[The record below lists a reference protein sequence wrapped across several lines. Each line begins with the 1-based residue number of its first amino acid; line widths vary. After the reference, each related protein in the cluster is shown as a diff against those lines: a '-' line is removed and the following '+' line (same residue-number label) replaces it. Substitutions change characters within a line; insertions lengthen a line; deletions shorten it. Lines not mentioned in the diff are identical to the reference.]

1 MWILKGE
8 GIREFR
14 KQKGMTLTELAE
26 KSGFT
31 ASYLSQL
38 ERDIIEPSLTA
49 LRKICIVLEVPIYY
63 FLSDAEDAQST
74 IIRKEERQKL
84 ALPKTSVVYEF
95 LTPMGLDQNI
105 KPKMEIIHIEIKPK
119 KWSSEE
125 YFSHNADECIIIMK
139 GNIEVALDNEKVILN
154 EGDSMYIIQNVKHK
168 YFNPTDEKSYLIS
181 IICPPIY

>member
-1 MWILKGE
+1 MIGE

-49 LRKICIVLEVPIYY
+49 LRKICLVLDVPIYY
-63 FLSDAEDAQST
+63 FLSDAKDSQST
-74 IIRKEERQKL
+74 IIRKGERQKL

-105 KPKMEIIHIEIKPK
+105 KPKMEIIYIQIEPK
-119 KWSSEE
+119 QWSSEE
-125 YFSHNADECIIIMK
+125 YFSHNADECMIMME
-139 GNIEVALDNEKVILN
+139 GTIEVALDDERVTLY
-154 EGDSMYIIQNVKHK
+154 EGDSIYIVQNVKHK
-168 YFNPTDEKSYLIS
+168 YYNPTDKKAYLIS